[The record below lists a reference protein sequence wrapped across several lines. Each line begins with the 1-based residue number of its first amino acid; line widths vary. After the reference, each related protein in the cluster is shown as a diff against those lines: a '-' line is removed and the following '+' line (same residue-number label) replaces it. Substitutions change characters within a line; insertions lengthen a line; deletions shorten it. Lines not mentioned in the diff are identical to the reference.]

1 MKSGL
6 LQNDIPG
13 QLDEISMIKTS
24 RIVLRDKDPSDAW
37 DDYSW
42 ETDPELAKLDAAPVS
57 FISYSQYLAD
67 YTWDLRTP
75 RTTSRQFAVDTL
87 DGKHIGNCSYY
98 NLDKYRGE
106 AEMGIMIGDR
116 DYWNK
121 GYGVDV
127 TSALLDHIFQQTKTN
142 RVHLKTLDWNARAQK
157 CFRKCGFA
165 ECGQKSLDGFSFTLM
180 EISRAGWEAAR
191 ELDRE

>member
-1 MKSGL
+1 
-6 LQNDIPG
+6 
-13 QLDEISMIKTS
+13 MINGS
-24 RIVLRDKDPSDAW
+24 RILLRDKDPSDAW

-42 ETDPELAKLDAAPVS
+42 ETDPELAKLDAAPIA
-57 FISYSQYLAD
+57 FISYSQYLVD
-67 YTWDLRTP
+67 YTYDLRMP

-98 NLDKYRGE
+98 NLDKNRGE

-127 TSALLDHIFQQTKTN
+127 INTLLDHIFQKTKVD

-157 CFRKCGFA
+157 CFRKCGFT
-165 ECGQKSLDGFSFTLM
+165 ECGQLGMDGFSFTLM
-180 EISRAGWEAAR
+180 EISRSEWEAAKANI
-191 ELDRE
+191 